1 MKKIVLPLVLA
12 AGLLSILIG
21 SAAMNR
27 PEAAEATLTAL
38 RPLAS
43 GGPGGAQ
50 AAEEETPQTPPAL
63 TLEDIRTV
71 SFPDV
76 SGDLADCARYT
87 AYHGYL
93 QGTAGGRFLPD
104 KFVTRAVLVT
114 VLHRMS
120 GQEAPEY
127 DGTFSDVSAGDSFAG
142 AVAWALQAGIVT
154 GTAGGTFSP
163 QDPISRG
170 QLAAFLY
177 RFAASEDGKPC
188 DESLSAYKDRHTV
201 PSYARLPL
209 AWALEN
215 HLYDG
220 MVTDTIFAGLP
231 VSRGQLAQVLVALAA
246 SSGQEPLAQEL
257 AAKLQTAP
265 EPSVSQARHSEI
277 QAKVDA
283 VGSKYGA
290 VGMQVAV
297 IENGHVTDTFTYGW
311 ATKGSV
317 PMTPD
322 HKIRVASITKV
333 GVGLAAMI
341 LREDGVV
348 NLDESIGTYWG
359 VTARNPAYP
368 NDPIT
373 IRSLLSHTSSISC
386 LGDDA
391 SRSYSAVRSRLQ
403 GGGYSNTKPGS
414 IYSWIY
420 NNYAFG
426 VLGQTLE
433 LASGRYLDEV
443 LEDRLWSVMD
453 IDAAFESGCIH
464 GTDRIATLYYHDGSV
479 SRSADSSRRITRPDF
494 PGASGTYFAGGLT
507 TSAKDLAKM
516 AALLAGDGRYEGLQ
530 LLSPESVK
538 IMESRYDYQL
548 SDGTYQALPLR
559 SQDNIY
565 GRERLYYHT
574 GSAYGVYNWMSYDP
588 AARDGVVVLTVGA
601 SAAKDSRG
609 IYAVCGE
616 TSQYIYGLL
625 A

>member
-1 MKKIVLPLVLA
+1 
-12 AGLLSILIG
+12 
-21 SAAMNR
+21 
-27 PEAAEATLTAL
+27 
-38 RPLAS
+38 
-43 GGPGGAQ
+43 
-50 AAEEETPQTPPAL
+50 
-63 TLEDIRTV
+63 
-71 SFPDV
+71 
-76 SGDLADCARYT
+76 
-87 AYHGYL
+87 
-93 QGTAGGRFLPD
+93 
-104 KFVTRAVLVT
+104 
-114 VLHRMS
+114 MS

-127 DGTFSDVSAGDSFAG
+127 DGAFSDVSPEDPFAG

-154 GTAGGTFSP
+154 GTEGGAFSP

-177 RFAASEDGKPC
+177 RFAAFEDGKTY
-188 DESLSAYKDRHTV
+188 DESLAAYRDRHTV
-201 PSYARLPL
+201 PGYARLPL

-215 HLYDG
+215 HLYDS
-220 MVTDTIFAGLP
+220 MVTDSIFAGLP

-246 SSGQEPLAQEL
+246 RLDQEPLAREL
-257 AAKLQTAP
+257 AAELP
-265 EPSVSQARHSEI
+265 LNPSPSVSQAKHREI

-283 VGSKYGA
+283 MGAKYGA

-297 IENGHVTDTFTYGW
+297 IEDGRLTDTYTYGW
-311 ATKGSV
+311 ATKGSA
-317 PMTPD
+317 PMTED

-348 NLDESIGTYWG
+348 SLDESIGTYWG
-359 VTARNPAYP
+359 VTAKNPAYP

-403 GGGYSNTKPGS
+403 GGGYSGTKPGS

-433 LASGRYLDEV
+433 LASGRYLDHV

-453 IDAAFESGCIH
+453 IDAAFESGCID
-464 GTDRIATLYYHDGSV
+464 GTGRIATLYYHDGSV
-479 SRSADSSRRITRPDF
+479 SRSADSSRRIGRPSS

-507 TSAKDLAKM
+507 ISAKDLGKM
-516 AALLAGDGRYEGLQ
+516 TALLANDGRYEGLQ
-530 LLSPESVK
+530 LLSPDSVE
-538 IMESRYDYQL
+538 IMETRYDYQL

-559 SQDNIY
+559 SQDSLY

-588 AARDGVVVLTVGA
+588 ARRDGVVVLTVGA

-616 TSQYIYGLL
+616 TSQYIYELL
-625 A
+625 EPV